1 MQIQA
6 TTKSLVILAA
16 ALGLGASVATAKD
29 AGKLGFVF
37 EAGASY
43 VLTGYDVKANATF
56 HGDGHNVIT
65 GALEHTGTISY
76 ASVSQSGDLDGGAGL
91 SAFMGLSLGAHEFG
105 IKGTYNDGGCF
116 KWGSASNGTITDD
129 ADGSV
134 TAIRAYNYDADLDQY
149 GLLAAYRYN
158 WTVTEKVTLSAGL
171 SVGAI
176 RDEFTFS
183 RYTFDSN
190 EPTTNVKN
198 HPEVSDARWN
208 FAFGGELGAE
218 VALGKGWSLRG
229 SAELLGVA
237 TPDDNDGFVNNS
249 VTLYDGGTV
258 LRVSGTASLVYRF

>member
-43 VLTGYDVKANATF
+43 VLTGYDVKTNATY
-56 HGDGHNVIT
+56 HGNSYNVDT
-65 GALEHTGTISY
+65 GALMHTGTISD

-116 KWGSASNGTITDD
+116 KWGTASNGTITDD

-134 TAIRAYNYDADLDQY
+134 TAVRAYNDDADLDQY

-176 RDEFTFS
+176 RDEFKFS
-183 RYTFDSN
+183 HYTFNSN
-190 EPTTNVKN
+190 EPTTSGKN
-198 HPEVSDARWN
+198 TEHSEARWN

-237 TPDDNDGFVNNS
+237 TPDDNDGFVSNS
-249 VTLYDGGTV
+249 VTLYDGDTV

>member
-6 TTKSLVILAA
+6 TTKSLLILAA
-16 ALGLGASVATAKD
+16 ALGLGASAATAKD

-43 VLTGYDVKANATF
+43 VLTGYDVKANATY

-134 TAIRAYNYDADLDQY
+134 TAIRAYNDDADLDQY
-149 GLLAAYRYN
+149 GLFAAYRYN
-158 WTVTEKVTLSAGL
+158 WTVAQNVTLSAGL

-176 RDEFTFS
+176 RDEFSFKG
-183 RYTFDSN
+183 DSVDSQAGTQKLGFYN
-190 EPTTNVKN
+190 T
-198 HPEVSDARWN
+198 SASRWN

-218 VALGKGWSLRG
+218 IALGKGWSLRG
-229 SAELLGVA
+229 SAEVLGVA

>member
-43 VLTGYDVKANATF
+43 VLTGYDVKANATY
-56 HGDGHNVIT
+56 HGSGHNVIT
-65 GALEHTGTISY
+65 GALEHTGTISD

-158 WTVTEKVTLSAGL
+158 WTVTEKVTLSACL

-183 RYTFDSN
+183 RYTIDSN
-190 EPTTNVKN
+190 DATSGKN
-198 HPEVSDARWN
+198 HPDTSSARWN

-229 SAELLGVA
+229 SAELLGVS

-249 VTLYDGGTV
+249 VTLYDGDTV

>member
-43 VLTGYDVKANATF
+43 VLTGYDVKANATY
-56 HGDGHNVIT
+56 HGSGYNVTT
-65 GALEHTGTISY
+65 GALMHTGTISY

-116 KWGSASNGTITDD
+116 KWGTASNGTITDD
-129 ADGSV
+129 ADGGI
-134 TAIRAYNYDADLDQY
+134 TAIYGYQRELDLEQY

-158 WTVTEKVTLSAGL
+158 WTVSPNVTLSAGL
-171 SVGAI
+171 SAGAI
-176 RDEFTFS
+176 RDELS
-183 RYTFDSN
+183 YTRKNLNNGTPISS
-190 EPTTNVKN
+190 TTDG
-198 HPEVSDARWN
+198 EISDARWN

-229 SAELLGVA
+229 SAEVLGVA

-249 VTLYDGGTV
+249 VTLYDGDTV